1 MVFYSLICLHL
12 FQALEKEFAPVE
24 EKLSQLNKMAYE
36 VAEAYPQNSS
46 NVQSQLANISA
57 MWKRLKEKQPI
68 PIGSINWKRSACYR
82 ALSVIPEI

>member
-1 MVFYSLICLHL
+1 MLVHRNLLVFYSLTCLLL

-24 EKLSQLNKMAYE
+24 EKLSQLNKMAYQ

-57 MWKRLKEKQPI
+57 MW
-68 PIGSINWKRSACYR
+68 
-82 ALSVIPEI
+82 